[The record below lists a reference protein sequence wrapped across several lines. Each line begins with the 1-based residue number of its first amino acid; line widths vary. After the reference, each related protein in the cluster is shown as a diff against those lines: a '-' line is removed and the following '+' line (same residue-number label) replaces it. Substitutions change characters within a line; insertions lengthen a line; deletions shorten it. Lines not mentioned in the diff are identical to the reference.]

1 MAVKHYNGHNIDRQ
15 FNFKSTKLPSISQ
28 IIFKKNDAQKAGRKN
43 KNHAKMFKPFKN
55 LVQDEHETSDEII
68 DSMLEEIVISYDPNI
83 TRYYIIEDINQEAE
97 LSDSFL
103 K

>member
-15 FNFKSTKLPSISQ
+15 FNFKSTKLPSQSD
-28 IIFKKNDAQKAGRKN
+28 KKNDAQKAGRKN
-43 KNHAKMFKPFKN
+43 KNHAKMSKPFKI
-55 LVQDEHETSDEII
+55 LVQDEHETSGEII
-68 DSMLEEIVISYDPNI
+68 ESMLEEILISYDP
-83 TRYYIIEDINQEAE
+83 TMTQYYIIEEINQEAE